1 MKITLI
7 NHASCIFEFG
17 SYKLLCDPWF
27 EGFIFG
33 GGWGL
38 QYESK
43 KCYELVK
50 NSTHLWV
57 SHFHEDHL
65 NRKTLIKILEI
76 NPELIIFANDSCNFQ
91 MSKFF
96 KSINSK
102 NIISLDERKE
112 YLLSNNSSIKR
123 YPATGI
129 DNALLI
135 KHCGYNYL
143 NLNDVV
149 LSKVALK
156 ALAKEMGPIEIIM
169 SNFNHAGKILKS
181 SINKNKIR
189 KSLIENYQNNIE
201 PFNAKYS
208 IPFASYHY
216 YRAPESSEQNS
227 AMIGMDELQ
236 SLGNSVIPIKLG
248 ERVSYNPLNKEFKIK
263 TLIDVPKSNKE
274 TIKRS
279 NKIEFEELI
288 ILSKNYLSKV
298 NKSFLYL
305 PAFFKSLIINI
316 YDLGLVIKLSF
327 KQNKILLL
335 KEQDSHINMH
345 SSVLKKW
352 LSSLYGTDQTCVG
365 AHFSI
370 GKLGRGPLLKYIT
383 FCMLFDN
390 KLDLVRLLKMLF
402 TYKGLKFF
410 FNRREEIIGL
420 IFSRSFIAD
429 YQKEI
434 D

>member
-7 NHASCIFEFG
+7 NHASCLFEFG

-27 EGFIFG
+27 EGSVFG

-38 QYESK
+38 QYESEE
-43 KCYELVK
+43 CYELVE
-50 NSTHLWV
+50 NATHLWV

-65 NRKTLIKILEI
+65 NRRTLLKILEI

-96 KSINSK
+96 QSINSK

-112 YLLSNNSSIKR
+112 YVLSNNSSIKR

-135 KHCGYNYL
+135 KHRGYNYL
-143 NLNDVV
+143 NFNDVV
-149 LSKVALK
+149 LSKFALRM
-156 ALAKEMGPIEIIM
+156 LAKEMGPIEIIM
-169 SNFNHAGKILKS
+169 SNFNHAGKLLKS
-181 SINKNKIR
+181 SINKDKIR

-201 PFNAKYS
+201 PFNSKYS

-227 AMIGMDELQ
+227 AMIGMEELR

-248 ERVSYNPLNKEFKIK
+248 ESVSYNPLNKEFKIK
-263 TLIDVPKSNKE
+263 TIINVSKSHKE
-274 TIKRS
+274 TIIRT
-279 NKIEFEELI
+279 NKIEIEELI
-288 ILSKNYLSKV
+288 NLSKYYLSKV
-298 NKSFLYL
+298 NKRFLYL
-305 PAFFKSLIINI
+305 PSYFKSLIINI
-316 YDLGLVIKLSF
+316 YDLGLIVKLSF
-327 KQNKILLL
+327 KKNKILLL
-335 KEQDSHINMH
+335 KDQDSHINMH

-352 LSSLYGTDQTCVG
+352 FSSLYGTDQTCVG

-390 KLDLVRLLKMLF
+390 KLDLFRLLKMLF
-402 TYKGLKFF
+402 TYKGLQFF

-420 IFSRSFIAD
+420 ILTRNIIAD
-429 YQKEI
+429 YQKE
-434 D
+434 

>member
-27 EGFIFG
+27 EGFVFG

-43 KCYELVK
+43 KCYELVE
-50 NSTHLWV
+50 NATHLWV

-65 NRKTLIKILEI
+65 NRKTLLKILEM

-91 MSKFF
+91 MSKIF

-149 LSKVALK
+149 LSKVALRM
-156 ALAKEMGPIEIIM
+156 LAKEMGPIEIIM
-169 SNFNHAGKILKS
+169 SNFNHAGKLLKS

-189 KSLIENYQNNIE
+189 KSLIENYQDNIE

-248 ERVSYNPLNKEFKIK
+248 ERVSYNPLDKEFEIK
-263 TLIDVPKSNKE
+263 TLIDVPKSYKE

-279 NKIEFEELI
+279 NKIEIEELI
-288 ILSKNYLSKV
+288 NLSKDYLSKV
-298 NKSFLYL
+298 NKRFLYL
-305 PAFFKSLIINI
+305 PELFKSLIVNI
-316 YDLGLVIKLSF
+316 YDLGLIVKLSF
-327 KQNKILLL
+327 KENKILLL
-335 KEQDSHINMH
+335 RDQDSHINMH
-345 SSVLKKW
+345 SSVLEKW
-352 LSSLYGTDQTCVG
+352 FSSLYGTDQTCVG

-370 GKLGRGPLLKYIT
+370 GKLGRGPLVKYIT

-390 KLDLVRLLKMLF
+390 KLDLVILLKMLF

-420 IFSRSFIAD
+420 MLTRSVMAD
-429 YQKEI
+429 YQKEE
-434 D
+434 